1 MQSFIANLII
11 IAPLKN
17 SYGSNFRNIPFP
29 LYLLSFVLLE
39 SLQNHNYVRSKR
51 LFLLDAYALI
61 FRGYAFIKNQGSILK
76 EWTLRPS
83 WAS

>member
-1 MQSFIANLII
+1 MQSFIASLII
-11 IAPLKN
+11 IVLKN
-17 SYGSNFRNIPFP
+17 SYGSNFRNIKFRS

-51 LFLLDAYALI
+51 LFLLDAALI
-61 FRGYAFIKNQGSILK
+61 FRGYYAFKKIQGSILK